1 MVFIASLSGP
11 HNQPYLHHKGG
22 MSIQN
27 YSVMTVDPKI
37 YTKNLIVIGSSIQ
50 GRNNVRN
57 DILITQRYNQV

>member
-1 MVFIASLSGP
+1 MVFIASRSGS

-37 YTKNLIVIGSSIQ
+37 YSKNLSVIGSSI
-50 GRNNVRN
+50 
-57 DILITQRYNQV
+57 